1 MLLILILL
9 IGHNTLISARV
20 VWADIGQVMILVSLA
35 LSTAIVKAMVSVVR
49 VTLGSSS
56 LWKQCGLIL

>member
-9 IGHNTLISARV
+9 IGHNALINARII
-20 VWADIGQVMILVSLA
+20 WTDIGQVVILVCLT
-35 LSTAIVKAMVSVVR
+35 LSTAIVKAMMSVEL

-56 LWKQCGLIL
+56 LRK

>member
-9 IGHNTLISARV
+9 IGHNALINARII
-20 VWADIGQVMILVSLA
+20 WTDIGQVVILVSLT
-35 LSTAIVKAMVSVVR
+35 LSTAIVKAMMSVEL

-56 LWKQCGLIL
+56 LRK

>member
-9 IGHNTLISARV
+9 IGHNALINARII
-20 VWADIGQVMILVSLA
+20 WTDIGQVMILVSLA
-35 LSTAIVKAMVSVVR
+35 LSTAIVKAMMSVEL

-56 LWKQCGLIL
+56 LRK

>member
-9 IGHNTLISARV
+9 IGHNALINARII
-20 VWADIGQVMILVSLA
+20 WTDIGQVVIFVSLT
-35 LSTAIVKAMVSVVR
+35 LSTAIVKAMMSVEL

-56 LWKQCGLIL
+56 LRK